1 MASGDGL
8 LIRVKPFGG
17 RLSAKALVAIA
28 EVAGGC
34 GNGIVELTSRGNLQ
48 LRGLTPDSAAVAAS
62 ALVAAGLA
70 DADPVRERR
79 RNVIAVP
86 PSDDALVARIE
97 EVLAGID
104 GLAAKFCI
112 AVGEAAGD
120 VVVRDGVVGAGGVWV
135 ACAAADVPGVVEG
148 IARKAGGRRIAVMT
162 DTRSAGTP
170 PTRGGETYSSP
181 LPLREGLGEG
191 AVRPPLVALP
201 FGQTDAPALRGL
213 AALAGDADIRT
224 TPWRAFRVD
233 PLPDPAAVAT
243 LGFITD
249 PEDPRLG
256 IAACPGAP
264 ACASASV
271 PTRADAAFLA
281 ARGLRDLHVSGC
293 TKGCANHRPATT
305 LVGSN
310 GRYDLIHYGRA
321 GEAPDARGLTIGE
334 VAEMLA

>member
-1 MASGDGL
+1 MRRGWCPGVHEPMASGDGL

-120 VVVRDGVVGAGGVWV
+120 GWRARRRMS
-135 ACAAADVPGVVEG
+135 PGWWKGSRE
-148 IARKAGGRRIAVMT
+148 R
-162 DTRSAGTP
+162 
-170 PTRGGETYSSP
+170 RGG
-181 LPLREGLGEG
+181 G
-191 AVRPPLVALP
+191 
-201 FGQTDAPALRGL
+201 
-213 AALAGDADIRT
+213 
-224 TPWRAFRVD
+224 
-233 PLPDPAAVAT
+233 
-243 LGFITD
+243 
-249 PEDPRLG
+249 
-256 IAACPGAP
+256 
-264 ACASASV
+264 
-271 PTRADAAFLA
+271 
-281 ARGLRDLHVSGC
+281 
-293 TKGCANHRPATT
+293 
-305 LVGSN
+305 GS
-310 GRYDLIHYGRA
+310 LS
-321 GEAPDARGLTIGE
+321 
-334 VAEMLA
+334 